1 MPAAAHGVGPGMADV
16 DFFWDPMCPWAWI
29 TSRWMVEVQ
38 EQRSLDVDWRFI
50 SLRVVNE
57 AKDYDKDFP
66 PRYPEVHGL
75 GLKLL
80 RVAAAVREQHG
91 PDRVADLYTA
101 LGTRIHVEKDR
112 DSLLQGEDAVGRL
125 LTSLDLPAELV
136 SAMEDTGAYDQAVR
150 TDTATALERAGKDV
164 GTPII
169 TFGPPDGPSFF
180 WPVISR
186 IPRGQEALDLW
197 DATERIARFP
207 GFAELKRSLREPP
220 QVA

>member
-1 MPAAAHGVGPGMADV
+1 MADV

-38 EQRSLDVDWRFI
+38 EQRGLDVDWRFI
-50 SLRVVNE
+50 ALRVVNE
-57 AKDYDKDFP
+57 ERDYDKEFP
-66 PRYPEVHGL
+66 EGYPVAHGL

-91 PDRVADLYTA
+91 RERLGDLYTA
-101 LGTRIHVEKDR
+101 LGTRIHVEKGR
-112 DSLLQGEDAVGRL
+112 DSLLEPEGVAEL
-125 LTSLDLPAELV
+125 LTSLDLPAELT
-136 SAMEDTGAYDQAVR
+136 SALEDTGALDAAVR
-150 TDTATALERAGKDV
+150 ADTATALERAGKDV
-164 GTPII
+164 GTPVI

-180 WPVISR
+180 GPVISR

-207 GFAELKRSLREPP
+207 GFAELKRSLRERP